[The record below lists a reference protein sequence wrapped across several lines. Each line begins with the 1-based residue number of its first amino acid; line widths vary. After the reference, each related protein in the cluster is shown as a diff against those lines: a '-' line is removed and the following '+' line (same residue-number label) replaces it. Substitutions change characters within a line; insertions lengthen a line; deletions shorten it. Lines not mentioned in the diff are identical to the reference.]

1 MVPFYYDEDSNVE
14 MIWVIYFALYIVPVI
29 HDDIVVDDDD
39 VDDDWPSNHND
50 SRIDLN
56 NLM

>member
-1 MVPFYYDEDSNVE
+1 M
-14 MIWVIYFALYIVPVI
+14 IYFALYIVPVI
-29 HDDIVVDDDD
+29 HDDIVVDDND